1 MGACFGSEAYEDMY
15 GPIRDDAAPE
25 TPASD
30 MFGSLLTMMTPTV
43 FGSKFTDLACKVLTA
58 PQRQFWR
65 QRQDPDG
72 GLDPR
77 KQIITIRRET
87 LRRKTF

>member
-58 PQRQFWR
+58 PQRQFLSPWYR
-65 QRQDPDG
+65 SWNSALADLPKRLPQAA
-72 GLDPR
+72 
-77 KQIITIRRET
+77 T
-87 LRRKTF
+87 

>member
-15 GPIRDDAAPE
+15 GPIRDDAAPDK
-25 TPASD
+25 PASD

-58 PQRQFWR
+58 PQRQFWTVPAR
-65 QRQDPDG
+65 GPG
-72 GLDPR
+72 PR
-77 KQIITIRRET
+77 ASRP
-87 LRRKTF
+87 